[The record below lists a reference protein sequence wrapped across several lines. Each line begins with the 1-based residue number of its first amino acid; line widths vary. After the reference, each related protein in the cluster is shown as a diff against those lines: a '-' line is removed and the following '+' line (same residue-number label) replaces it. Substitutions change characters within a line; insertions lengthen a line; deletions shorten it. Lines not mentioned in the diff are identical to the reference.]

1 MEFLDLHIADEVA
14 HVRLNRGRS
23 NALHTPMI
31 RELTDLLGQLDADPA
46 IRGIMLHGKEGFF
59 SAGLD
64 LVELYQYDDA
74 QIRDLWVRF
83 IGLVRTFLEVGKP
96 TVAAITGHS
105 PAGGCVLALCCDHR
119 VMAEGDY
126 IIGLNELP
134 VGIIVPQAIF
144 HLYAFWIGQ
153 AKAYRCLL
161 EGKLLSTQE
170 AKDCGL
176 VDEVV
181 AGDRLVSTAER
192 QMRQFLQFD
201 PVSWRN
207 SKLNLRQGLLA
218 EFNAD
223 HTKAIDTILAQ
234 WWTPSTRSLL
244 QSIIDNLKSKK

>member
-83 IGLVRTFLEVGKP
+83 IGLVLTFLEVGKP

-153 AKAYRCLL
+153 AKAYRYLL

-192 QMRQFLQFD
+192 QMRKFLQFD

-223 HTKAIDTILAQ
+223 HTEAIDTILAQ